1 MGIHPHHRI
10 KTGTKETVPITTVEI
25 MAITMATVVI
35 TAATIA
41 NIGVPITGKYR
52 VHIQYEAFILN
63 TAGECNSANPRP

>member
-25 MAITMATVVI
+25 MAIIMATEII

-41 NIGVPITGKYR
+41 NIGVPTTGKYR
-52 VHIQYEAFILN
+52 VSTQHIF
-63 TAGECNSANPRP
+63 SAKRLF